1 MSPAEVPLRVVAAL
15 AILVGGL
22 VHLDLYFDGYREIT
36 TANVG
41 RAFLA
46 NGIASVAIAG
56 LLLVRRDAIVRL
68 AGIAL
73 AAGTLVSFTMSRTL
87 DDGFFGFTEKGM
99 KPSPQAVIAL
109 VAEIVAILALAASL
123 LPAVRW
129 RQQALINPIVGG
141 ALALAF
147 VAVTVVA
154 SAVWA
159 NRDAG
164 VSAPPSGSD
173 DTTVVT
179 DSTGGDGGDAGGGGT
194 AVTIK
199 GFAFDPK
206 ELDIAVGDTVTWTN
220 EDGATHTVESTDD
233 AFAES
238 GDLGRGDTFS
248 HTFDTAGTFNYICG
262 IHTGMKATVVVS
274 G

>member
-1 MSPAEVPLRVVAAL
+1 MPLRAVAAV
-15 AILVGGL
+15 AIVVGGL

-46 NGIASVAIAG
+46 NGIASVIVAG
-56 LLLVRRDAIVRL
+56 LLVVRRDVIVRL

-73 AAGTLVSFTMSRTL
+73 AAGTLASFAMSRTL

-99 KPSPQAVIAL
+99 EPSPQAVIAL
-109 VAEIVAILALAASL
+109 VAEIAAIVALAASF

-129 RQQALINPIVGG
+129 RRQALVNPIVGG

-147 VAVTVVA
+147 VAVAVVA

-159 NRDAG
+159 NRDTSVA
-164 VSAPPSGSD
+164 APPSGSD
-173 DTTVVT
+173 ETTVT
-179 DSTGGDGGDAGGGGT
+179 TESAGGDSGGGAT

-206 ELDIAVGDTVTWTN
+206 EIDITVGDTVTWTN
-220 EDGATHTVESTDD
+220 EDGATHTVESVDG

-238 GDLGRGDTFS
+238 DGLGQGETFT
-248 HTFDTAGTFNYICG
+248 HTFDTAGTFNYVCG